1 MTEVSIL
8 VLVFALAFIAG
19 RILISRVPQMLHTPL
34 MSMTNALSA
43 VTVIGALV
51 LFSAETSWTE
61 AALGAM
67 ALVMASFNL
76 VGGFAITD
84 RMLGLFRKG
93 GSPQRPSDAR
103 RASP

>member
-43 VTVIGALV
+43 VTVLGALV
-51 LFSAETSWTE
+51 LFSAETTWTE

-93 GSPQRPSDAR
+93 GSPQRPSEAR
-103 RASP
+103 RTGP